1 MTNFRPIDDT
11 RRTAL
16 LARLDRVAA
25 LARAGRW
32 QRLRAVPGRYLR
44 GMWWRYAGFRWTG
57 RGRLVEA
64 DTFFGAP
71 MHVLL
76 PAGMD
81 LYLLGAK
88 THDSELRLARYLIRH
103 LPQGATVADV
113 GAHFGYF
120 TLLAAQL
127 AGTQGQVY
135 AFEASP
141 ATFEVLRVN
150 VEGWAQVRAVHMACS
165 DAAGEVA
172 FYEFPVAWSEY
183 NTLRPEQ
190 YARASWSSK
199 VRPKRVVVPAMRLD
213 DVLGDH
219 SVALVK
225 IDVEGAEGR
234 VVEGMKGMLARH
246 RPVVVM
252 EFQADE
258 SVNAPH
264 RAAAH
269 LLEAAGYRPHLIDE
283 AGALRPIAEPLP
295 QVVARTGLESDNVVW
310 VGAHFARR

>member
-1 MTNFRPIDDT
+1 MTISRPIDDA

-16 LARLDRVAA
+16 LARLEGVEV

-44 GMWWRYAGFRWTG
+44 GMWWRHAGFRWTG
-57 RGRLVEA
+57 RGRVVEA
-64 DTFFGAP
+64 RAFFDAP
-71 MHVLL
+71 MQVVL

-103 LPQGATVADV
+103 LPKGAAVADV

-120 TLLAAQL
+120 TLLAAHL
-127 AGTQGQVY
+127 VEREGRVF

-141 ATFEVLRVN
+141 ATFAVLRAN
-150 VEGWAQVRAVHMACS
+150 VEHWPQVRARHMACS
-165 DAAGEVA
+165 DKAGEVA

-199 VRPKRVVVPAMRLD
+199 VRPRRVVVPALTLD
-213 DVLGDH
+213 DALADQP
-219 SVALVK
+219 VALVK
-225 IDVEGAEGR
+225 IDVEGAEAR
-234 VVEGMKGMLARH
+234 VVKGMQGLLARY

-252 EFQADE
+252 EYQADE
-258 SVNAPH
+258 ALNAPH
-264 RAAAH
+264 RTAAR
-269 LLEAAGYRPHLIDE
+269 LLEAAGYRPCFID
-283 AGALRPIAEPLP
+283 ANGALVAVDAPLH
-295 QVVARTGLESDNVVW
+295 QAVARTGLESENVVW
-310 VGAHFARR
+310 VG

>member
-1 MTNFRPIDDT
+1 MTISRPIDDA

-16 LARLDRVAA
+16 LARLGRVEE

-32 QRLRAVPGRYLR
+32 QRLRAVPSRYLR
-44 GMWWRYAGFRWTG
+44 GMWWRHAGFRWTG

-71 MHVLL
+71 MHVML

-103 LPQGATVADV
+103 LPKGAAVADV

-120 TLLAAQL
+120 TLLAAHL
-127 AGTQGQVY
+127 VGSEGRVF
-135 AFEASP
+135 AFEAGP
-141 ATFEVLRVN
+141 ATFEVLRTN
-150 VEGWAQVRAVHMACS
+150 VEREAQVRALHMACS
-165 DAAGEVA
+165 DKAGEVA

-199 VRPKRVVVPAMRLD
+199 VRPRRVVVPAMPLD
-213 DVLGDH
+213 DALNDQ
-219 SVALVK
+219 SIALVK
-225 IDVEGAEGR
+225 IDVEGAEAR
-234 VVEGMKGMLARH
+234 VVKGMQGLLVRH
-246 RPVVVM
+246 QPVVVM
-252 EFQADE
+252 EYQADE
-258 SVNAPH
+258 AVNAPH
-264 RAAAH
+264 RTAAR
-269 LLEAAGYRPHLIDE
+269 LLEEAGYRPCFID
-283 AGALRPIAEPLP
+283 ARGALVPVEQPLHEA
-295 QVVARTGLESDNVVW
+295 VARTGLESDNVAW
-310 VGAHFARR
+310 VPA